1 MKNESNNV
9 FVDISSEEWRRYD
22 FTDGN
27 HVFIEGPTH
36 LSVSKNGHRLLDNKG
51 VSHYVPLTW
60 IHLSWKAKP
69 NSPNFV
75 K

>member
-1 MKNESNNV
+1 MKNASVNV

-22 FTDGN
+22 FASGVPVVID
-27 HVFIEGPTH
+27 HPTH
-36 LSVSKNGHRLLDNKG
+36 LSVSKNGHRILDAQG
-51 VSHYVPLTW
+51 ISHYIPLSW

-69 NSPNFV
+69 GQPNFV